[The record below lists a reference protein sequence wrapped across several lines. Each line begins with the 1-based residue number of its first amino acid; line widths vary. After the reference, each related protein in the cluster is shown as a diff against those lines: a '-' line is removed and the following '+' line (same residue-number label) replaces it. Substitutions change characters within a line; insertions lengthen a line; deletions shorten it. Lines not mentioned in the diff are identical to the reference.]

1 MNLFG
6 HWRIKMFEFF
16 GKNKGAAAASA
27 NTAELEALK
36 HEVETYKAAF
46 SEIERVAEAVAK
58 GDFSKRIIS
67 WDEFGE
73 LSKTLAQLNQSYD
86 LADAFVREAGAS
98 LHAALNKNYY
108 RRFLTHGILGDLGR
122 GAQIINEASDAM
134 AAAERQ
140 RKEELNTIAQQF
152 ELDVMQAMD
161 TLAATAEQTSE
172 SATRLTENAKNNQAR
187 AGAVAAAAQQAMHN
201 VQTVA
206 AATEELTA
214 SVEEISQ
221 QLSVSSEK
229 TQGAA
234 SDAQSTTD
242 VISELNSASD
252 KIGEV
257 VKLINDIAEQ
267 TNLLALNATIEAAR
281 AGEAGKGFAV
291 VAGEVKS
298 LAKQTADATADIS
311 GQVSNIQDKTKQSV
325 DSVTG
330 ISDVITKLNEIAS
343 NISLA
348 TEQQSAA
355 TMEISRNIQE
365 ASQGTTEVS
374 SNIAQV
380 NETAVSTLEHARELR
395 SASKGALDS
404 TDHLRERAKSFLA
417 SVRTL

>member
-1 MNLFG
+1 
-6 HWRIKMFEFF
+6 MFDFF
-16 GKNKGAAAASA
+16 GKNKDTAANA
-27 NTAELEALK
+27 NTSAEVEALQN
-36 HEVETYKAAF
+36 EIATYKAAF
-46 SEIERVAEAVAK
+46 AEIEAVAEAVSK
-58 GDFSKRIIS
+58 GNFSRRIIA
-67 WDEFGE
+67 WDEYGD

-98 LHAALNKNYY
+98 LQAALNKNYH

-122 GAQIINEASDAM
+122 GAQIINDASASM
-134 AAAERQ
+134 EAAERQ
-140 RKEELNTIAQQF
+140 RKTELNTIAEQF

-161 TLAATAEQTSE
+161 TLAATAEQTNE
-172 SATRLTENAKNNQAR
+172 SAVRLTENAKDNQSR
-187 AGAVAAAAQQAMHN
+187 AGAVAAAAEQAMHN

-221 QLSVSSEK
+221 QLTVSSEK

-234 SDAQSTTD
+234 SDAQATTD
-242 VISELNSASD
+242 VISELNAASD
-252 KIGEV
+252 TIGEV

-330 ISDVITKLNEIAS
+330 ISEVITKLNEIAS

-374 SNIAQV
+374 SNIQQV
-380 NETAVSTLEHARELR
+380 NETASSTLEHARDLR
-395 SASKGALDS
+395 SASRGALDS
-404 TDHLRERAKSFLA
+404 TGQLREKAKSFLNT
-417 SVRTL
+417 VKTL